1 MIGIFDSGIGGLTVL
16 KEIKRALRGYDLV
29 YFGDTARLP
38 YGNKSAE
45 LIRQYALEDAE
56 FLLEQ
61 GAQIIVVACNSASA
75 VALDFLQEKIDV
87 PVFGV
92 IKPAVKEALQTTSNG
107 RIGVIGTRATVNS
120 KVYEREI
127 MAQLAGS
134 QEEAVDDLKIP
145 AFMRKGKKGESG
157 SRKIEVFSQAAP
169 LLVPLIEEG
178 YAKKGETK
186 RILKRY
192 LLPLKMKQVDTLI
205 LGCTHY
211 PIIKDIIQDKF
222 RRAKLIDP
230 AVGVAKELRQFLQEN
245 LELDR
250 SLSKR
255 GQEKF
260 FVSDL
265 TEHTED
271 IARLFLGRKVELN
284 KI

>member
-16 KEIKRALRGYDLV
+16 KAIKRALPGCDLV

-45 LIRQYALEDAE
+45 LIKRYALENTE
-56 FLLEQ
+56 FLLKQ

-75 VALDFLQEKIDV
+75 VALDFLQEKINV

-92 IKPAVKEALQTTSNG
+92 IRPAVKEALQATKNG

-127 MAQLAGS
+127 MAKLLDS
-134 QEEAVDDLKIP
+134 QEEGRDDLKIP
-145 AFMRKGKKGESG
+145 AFMRKGKKAEGG
-157 SRKIEVFSQAAP
+157 KKIKVFSQAAP

-186 RILKRY
+186 RVLKRY
-192 LLPLKMKQVDTLI
+192 LLPLKMKQIDTLI

-211 PIIKDIIQDKF
+211 PIIKDIIQDKL

-230 AVGVAKELRQFLQEN
+230 AVGVAQELRQFLQKN
-245 LELDR
+245 PELDG
-250 SLSKR
+250 SLQKTSK
-255 GQEKF
+255 EKF

>member
-1 MIGIFDSGIGGLTVL
+1 ML
-16 KEIKRALRGYDLV
+16 KEVKRALPGYDLV

-75 VALDFLQEKIDV
+75 VALDFLQEKINV
-87 PVFGV
+87 PIFGV
-92 IKPAVKEALQTTSNG
+92 IKPAVKEALQATKNG

-127 MAQLAGS
+127 MSQLS
-134 QEEAVDDLKIP
+134 ESKEEAVDDLKIP
-145 AFMRKGKKGESG
+145 AFMRQGKKAAGG

-211 PIIKDIIQDKF
+211 PLIKDIIQDKF

-230 AVGVAKELRQFLQEN
+230 ALGVAQELKKFLQQN
-245 LELDR
+245 PELDR

-271 IARLFLGRKVELN
+271 IARLFLGRKVKLN